1 MSRKSRANLTAVEKL
16 IEQRRLF
23 QEWLTKLDQGVDG
36 MPGHVV
42 ERVRNDYRARL
53 TEVTAELAE
62 HGDAVRQALADAQA
76 RHDGLETRQTA
87 GKDELAEL
95 RLRRHVGEVDDARFK
110 EANTRFKAT
119 LEELGKELA
128 ASLRDIERYE
138 EILDLIAEAPHPAA
152 ASAEAPEPAE
162 AAAAPA
168 AECATTPADEEE
180 EEPEQEPA
188 AAPPPAAP
196 AKAPEP
202 APPEPAAARTPPP
215 PRVSQI
221 AADEL
226 EFLRAVTGAAAGA
239 KAPGV
244 PDEQPAARAR
254 AARPRTSDA
263 PRSRGEGNTLICGE
277 CGAPNLPTEWYCE
290 KCGAELS
297 AI

>member
-1 MSRKSRANLTAVEKL
+1 M
-16 IEQRRLF
+16 
-23 QEWLTKLDQGVDG
+23 
-36 MPGHVV
+36 
-42 ERVRNDYRARL
+42 
-53 TEVTAELAE
+53 TAELAE
-62 HGDAVRQALADAQA
+62 HEDAVRQALGDAQA
-76 RHDGLETRQTA
+76 RHDGLEKQQTA

-110 EANTRFKAT
+110 EANTRLKAT
-119 LEELGKELA
+119 LDELGKELA

-138 EILDLIAEAPHPAA
+138 EILDLVAAAPHPAA
-152 ASAEAPEPAE
+152 ASAEAPESAE
-162 AAAAPA
+162 AVAAPA
-168 AECATTPADEEE
+168 AESATTPADEEE

-188 AAPPPAAP
+188 AAPAAAAP

-215 PRVSQI
+215 PRVSPI

-263 PRSRGEGNTLICGE
+263 PRARGEGSTLICGE
-277 CGAPNLPTEWYCE
+277 CGAPNLPTEWYCD